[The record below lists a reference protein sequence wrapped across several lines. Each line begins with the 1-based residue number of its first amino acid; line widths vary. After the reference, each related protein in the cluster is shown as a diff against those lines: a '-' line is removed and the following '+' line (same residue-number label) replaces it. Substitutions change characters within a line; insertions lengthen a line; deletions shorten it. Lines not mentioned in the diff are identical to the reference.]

1 MKDMAIFCIAIV
13 IIMGLFIVFGTG
25 CAESNRSQSDYN
37 NKITVVHICDMGGN
51 CTDYEIQTWYDNQ
64 GSGIGFTTKDGNY
77 VWCSEGTYIMASEYC
92 PICGRR

>member
-1 MKDMAIFCIAIV
+1 MKKH
-13 IIMGLFIVFGTG
+13 IIIILIMVLAFVFMGAS
-25 CAESNRSQSDYN
+25 CKSNRSTADYN
-37 NKITVVHICDMGGN
+37 NKLNIVHICDMSGN

>member
-1 MKDMAIFCIAIV
+1 MKKSVIAIIVIMALFIFCGAS
-13 IIMGLFIVFGTG
+13 
-25 CAESNRSQSDYN
+25 CDSNVSYN
-37 NKITVVHICDMGGN
+37 DTNNRLTIVHICDMGGN